1 MANPILV
8 TGAAGRVGEV
18 GRTVTAL
25 LLQQG
30 NAVRAMVRTED
41 ARARALRAM
50 GQDVLISN
58 FGRYFRLVD
67 YLAGYTQKPIG
78 IAVGI
83 PLAAGDFRCGLL
95 QRTYREAC

>member
-8 TGAAGRVGEV
+8 TGAAGRVGAV

-30 NAVRAMVRTED
+30 NAVRAMARN